1 MKINKNRFLNF
12 FLIISGILFSLYC
25 IFSLGLSYD
34 QVFHIE
40 NGERRLKYLFSLGR
54 YDYYDIL
61 HLRYYPG
68 LYDTISALFSSIFPR
83 NFYYESFYLL
93 NFIVGL
99 AGLIGLKKIVKFF
112 FGSEIAKYFF
122 F

>member
-1 MKINKNRFLNF
+1 MKINKNKFVNY

-68 LYDTISALFSSIFPR
+68 LYDTISALLSSIFPR

-99 AGLIGLKKIVKFF
+99 AGLIGLKKLLNFSLDQKLQNIFF
-112 FGSEIAKYFF
+112 
-122 F
+122 

>member
-1 MKINKNRFLNF
+1 MRINKNKFVNY

-93 NFIVGL
+93 NFMVGL
-99 AGLIGLKKIVKFF
+99 AGLIGLKKIHYYLV
-112 FGSEIAKYFF
+112 
-122 F
+122 